1 MAESSKIGW
10 LNGPGLTQR
19 GVALSGGLAL
29 VASLFAFAPIL
40 PLPAFWQML
49 KTQAAA
55 PNSTWAGHLEAPG
68 ADGAAG
74 GRPLTSASYTT
85 GFNNSAA
92 LPLPAAAPAKIAVED
107 PNACPPDLNCTF
119 RPRLNAVL
127 PPPRPPMVAS
137 RAPGAQ
143 TPAHRVAALQQ
154 PASQPPEKLQTPNKP
169 QPTPMQQAENKPKGL
184 ARWLPH
190 LPPARTLLRPFTF
203 VANAVGGLIP
213 KL

>member
-29 VASLFAFAPIL
+29 AAMVLAFAPVL

-49 KTQAAA
+49 KAQATV

-68 ADGAAG
+68 ADGATA

-85 GFNNSAA
+85 GFNTAAA
-92 LPLPAAAPAKIAVED
+92 LPLPAAAPPKVAVED
-107 PNACPPDLNCTF
+107 PNACPAGLNCTF
-119 RPRLNAVL
+119 RPKMNAVL
-127 PPPRPPMVAS
+127 PPPRPIIVTQ
-137 RAPGAQ
+137 APAR
-143 TPAHRVAALQQ
+143 HVAALQQ
-154 PASQPPEKLQTPNKP
+154 PQKP
-169 QPTPMQQAENKPKGL
+169 QAAVIPQPAHMQQAENKPKGL

-190 LPPARTLLRPFTF
+190 LPPARTLLKPFTF

>member
-19 GVALSGGLAL
+19 GMALSGGLAL
-29 VASLFAFAPIL
+29 AAMVLAFAPVL

-68 ADGAAG
+68 ANGAAA

-85 GFNNSAA
+85 GFNTAAA
-92 LPLPAAAPAKIAVED
+92 LPLPAPAPAKVAVED
-107 PNACPPDLNCTF
+107 PSACPADLNCTF
-119 RPRLNAVL
+119 RPKLTAAL
-127 PPPRPPMVAS
+127 PPPRPLTIA
-137 RAPGAQ
+137 ADAQ
-143 TPAHRVAALQQ
+143 SAPAHRVAA
-154 PASQPPEKLQTPNKP
+154 PAAP
-169 QPTPMQQAENKPKGL
+169 QQAESG
-184 ARWLPH
+184 RWLTMQQRRQKAERARP
-190 LPPARTLLRPFTF
+190 LAAASAPARTLLKPFTF

>member
-19 GVALSGGLAL
+19 GVVLSGGVALA
-29 VASLFAFAPIL
+29 ASLLAFAPIL
-40 PLPAFWQML
+40 PVPAFWQML

-55 PNSTWAGHLEAPG
+55 PNSTWAGHLETPG
-68 ADGAAG
+68 ADGG
-74 GRPLTSASYTT
+74 DSGRPLTSASYTT
-85 GFNNSAA
+85 GFNKSAS

-107 PNACPPDLNCTF
+107 PNACPADLHCTF
-119 RPRLNAVL
+119 RPKINAVL
-127 PPPRPPMVAS
+127 PPPRPPMLAA
-137 RAPGAQ
+137 RATATQ
-143 TPAHRVAALQQ
+143 APAHRVAALQQ
-154 PASQPPEKLQTPNKP
+154 PASRSSEKLQTPNKP
-169 QPTPMQQAENKPKGL
+169 QPAPVQQAENKPKGL

-203 VANAVGGLIP
+203 VANAVGSLIP

>member
-1 MAESSKIGW
+1 M
-10 LNGPGLTQR
+10 
-19 GVALSGGLAL
+19 ALSGGLAL
-29 VASLFAFAPIL
+29 AAMVLAFAPVL

-68 ADGAAG
+68 ANGAAA

-85 GFNNSAA
+85 GFNTAAA
-92 LPLPAAAPAKIAVED
+92 LPLPAPAPAKVAVED
-107 PNACPPDLNCTF
+107 PSACPADLNCTF
-119 RPRLNAVL
+119 RPKLTAAL
-127 PPPRPPMVAS
+127 PPPRPLTIA
-137 RAPGAQ
+137 ADAQ
-143 TPAHRVAALQQ
+143 SAPAHRVAA
-154 PASQPPEKLQTPNKP
+154 PAAP
-169 QPTPMQQAENKPKGL
+169 QQAEKPLADDQHADKKPSGI

-190 LPPARTLLRPFTF
+190 LPPARTLLKPFTF

>member
-19 GVALSGGLAL
+19 GMALSGGLAL
-29 VASLFAFAPIL
+29 AAMVLAFAPVL

-68 ADGAAG
+68 ANGAAA

-85 GFNNSAA
+85 GFNTAAA
-92 LPLPAAAPAKIAVED
+92 LPLPAPAPTKVAVED
-107 PNACPPDLNCTF
+107 PSACPADLNCTF
-119 RPRLNAVL
+119 RPKLTAAL
-127 PPPRPPMVAS
+127 PPPRPLTIA
-137 RAPGAQ
+137 ADAQ
-143 TPAHRVAALQQ
+143 SAPAHRVAA
-154 PASQPPEKLQTPNKP
+154 PAAP
-169 QPTPMQQAENKPKGL
+169 QQAEKPLADDQHADKKPSGI

-190 LPPARTLLRPFTF
+190 LPPARTLLKPFTF